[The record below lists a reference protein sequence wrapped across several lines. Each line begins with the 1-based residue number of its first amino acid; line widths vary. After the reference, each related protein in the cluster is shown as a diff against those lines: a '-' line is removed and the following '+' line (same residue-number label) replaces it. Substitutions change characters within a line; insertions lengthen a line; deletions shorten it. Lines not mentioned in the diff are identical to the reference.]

1 MSIDNIVGY
10 WIPNEWAVDI
20 KLEKPSKYYTDV
32 YNPWQ
37 TKGRL
42 KIWREVEWTI
52 SSAGWTPVIG
62 GFSINSLWNVSVT
75 LWFKPSLVTF
85 TSITASGWWTWA
97 ITETTQF
104 WMDQRSFTIIDSQCV
119 YIRNSGWTAVHRS
132 ELVSINTNGF
142 TLNCILATEWATVR
156 YIAYP

>member
-1 MSIDNIVGY
+1 MSMSLINENKWFNVLKTTASNYYDNVY
-10 WIPNEWAVDI
+10 LPW
-20 KLEKPSKYYTDV
+20 KTKQQLE
-32 YNPWQ
+32 
-37 TKGRL
+37 
-42 KIWREVEWTI
+42 IWKEVKWTI
-52 SSAGWTPVIG
+52 TWWTPVIG
-62 GFSINSLWNVSVT
+62 GFSINALWNVSVT